1 MGSGAEN
8 IYTLPPPAVPPL
20 GEAAPRT
27 PGAGPGR
34 PRGGGSLSTETP
46 GPGLAPS
53 RQPGGALRFPRLHVW
68 GRVEGPR
75 GEGRLQN
82 SADWEEAGGAVPQRA
97 PRRIQ
102 PHGSGR
108 ARRTRRC
115 PTATACHGSGTLAA
129 REELV
134 PGTPGAGSGVT
145 SRVLGSTQSKA
156 KERKLPTPTIH
167 LLKSE

>member
-53 RQPGGALRFPRLHVW
+53 RQPGGGSPLPPPSRLGQGGGSTRGGAAPKLGGLGGSGGGGPAACPAAHPAPRL
-68 GRVEGPR
+68 G
-75 GEGRLQN
+75 
-82 SADWEEAGGAVPQRA
+82 AGAQDPA
-97 PRRIQ
+97 L
-102 PHGSGR
+102 PHGHR
-108 ARRTRRC
+108 LPRQRDTRSEGGTCAWDTRSREWGDEQG
-115 PTATACHGSGTLAA
+115 TGEHSEQGKGKKATH
-129 REELV
+129 
-134 PGTPGAGSGVT
+134 PHHP
-145 SRVLGSTQSKA
+145 
-156 KERKLPTPTIH
+156 PP
-167 LLKSE
+167 